1 MRTSRRFA
9 PLLALLLS
17 ASIAAP
23 AAADAV
29 IPSWAI
35 PFVVSIMPFYMS
47 SEGAKN
53 LSEKTSGDVEKNKKW
68 QVAAMRQEGDK
79 TALTLRSQDGTTD
92 VDTVVSSAAAR
103 AHGVQVN
110 DTLDIE
116 TIGQAGF
123 ALKKAGATVGVMLRP
138 DTGLVHSRVRT

>member
-1 MRTSRRFA
+1 MRAA
-9 PLLALLLS
+9 PLLALLVS

-35 PFVVSIMPFYMS
+35 PFALSIMPFYMS

-53 LSEKTSGDVEKNKKW
+53 LSESMSGDAEKNKKW
-68 QVAAMRQEGDK
+68 QVAELRREGDN
-79 TALTLRSQDGTTD
+79 TALALRSEDGLTRI
-92 VDTVVSSAAAR
+92 DTVVNSAVAR

-116 TIGQAGF
+116 VIGQTGF
-123 ALKKAGATVGVMLRP
+123 ALKKAGATLVVMVRP
-138 DTGLVHSRVRT
+138 DTGLVHSKVRA